1 MNANLDE
8 LKKVGIIAQRQKDY
22 FLFRLRTVAGD
33 LTADQL
39 SAAATISKKYADSKV
54 HLSTRQG
61 VEIHNI
67 HVSRLR
73 EVSDALEKD
82 GITLGACGP
91 RGRGIVAC
99 PGSATCTF
107 GIIETKELAGELDS
121 EYFRKDAP
129 HKFKIGVSGCPNNC
143 SKPVENDVGVMGGVL
158 PGWQKDKCINC
169 QLCVHICPTQAVENR
184 EDHYILDQ
192 EKCILCGLCIINCP
206 ANAWEARKS
215 GYTLFLGGTMGKKP
229 RLATRARILI
239 ESKEELLRYI
249 KAAFDFYVNHGR
261 KKERFGH
268 TLDRVGVDKA
278 LKQILAEE
286 TQTLDLRGVSCPM
299 NFVRAKLAIEELE
312 EGRRIE
318 FFLDEGEPL
327 VNVTRSLKNEGHR
340 VLHVTPDE
348 LYFRVL
354 VEKSTVNRIQTVD
367 A

>member
-1 MNANLDE
+1 MNVNLEE
-8 LKKVGIIAQRQKDY
+8 LKRVGIIAQRQKDY
-22 FLFRLRTVAGD
+22 FLFRLRTVAGE
-33 LTADQL
+33 LTAEQL
-39 SAAATISKKYADSKV
+39 SAAAAISREYADGKV

-73 EVSDALEKD
+73 EVSDRLEKE

-99 PGSATCTF
+99 PGRATCAF
-107 GIIETKELAGELDS
+107 GLVDTKELAGELDR

-143 SKPVENDVGVMGGVL
+143 SKPIENDIGVMGGVL
-158 PGWQKDKCINC
+158 PGWQKDQCIHC
-169 QLCVHICPTQAVENR
+169 RLCLHICPTEALENR
-184 EDHYILDQ
+184 EDHYILDL
-192 EKCILCGLCIINCP
+192 EKCILCGLCIVNCP
-206 ANAWEARKS
+206 ANAWEPRQR

-229 RLATRARILI
+229 RLASRAKILI
-239 ESKEELLRYI
+239 ESKEELLRFI
-249 KAAFDFYVNHGR
+249 KAAFDFYVHHGR

-268 TLDRVGVDKA
+268 TLDRVGLERA
-278 LKQILAEE
+278 LEQILAKE

-299 NFVRAKLAIEELE
+299 NFVRAKLAIEDID
-312 EGRRIE
+312 EGQRIE

-340 VLHVTPDE
+340 VLHVAPE
-348 LYFRVL
+348 ERYFRVL
-354 VEKSTVNRIQTVD
+354 VEKRTHKFARAV
-367 A
+367 